1 MEQKEQLR
9 DTMKKKNALLQGDEN
24 KAAQQRAQNKQTARE
39 RVASLYDGGSFVET
53 QALLQGAG
61 VVTGYGLVE
70 GRPVY
75 VVAQDITVQGAAMSR
90 LQAEK
95 IVSLLGLAKK
105 TGAPVVFFADSEG
118 FKVQEGAQALAAY
131 GQVFA
136 ALSRLSGV
144 CPVVTVVS
152 GPCMGVATHFVTLA
166 DIAIAVE
173 KTALVMPV
181 SPLVM
186 NATAGTALKDEE
198 LGGADVLVN
207 QGVAALKAA
216 DDKQAISLAQKVLAM
231 LPSSNC
237 EGAPVYDG
245 DDLNRLL
252 TRDATDG
259 LALAMDVADQG
270 TAVELFAGYGVG
282 CHTLLAQVGG
292 RPCGIV
298 AGQPQQDGGRLDAA
312 ACRKIARLVRL
323 CDCYRLP
330 VISLVMTSGLAVP
343 CKKRQGELLRASA
356 QMLYAYAEATTP
368 KLAVLAG
375 DAVGAAYVAMGGKAM
390 ADLSFAWPN
399 SMVAPLTKEA
409 AVQTFDGQR
418 LKEEERAELEK
429 EYARSADGLAI
440 ASEGLVDDVIDPA
453 ETRKHLIAGL
463 ELLYTKQDEAPA
475 REHGNMPL

>member
-131 GQVFA
+131 GQVFV

-186 NATAGTALKDEE
+186 NATTGTTLKDEE

-216 DDKQAISLAQKVLAM
+216 DEI
-231 LPSSNC
+231 
-237 EGAPVYDG
+237 
-245 DDLNRLL
+245 
-252 TRDATDG
+252 
-259 LALAMDVADQG
+259 
-270 TAVELFAGYGVG
+270 
-282 CHTLLAQVGG
+282 G
-292 RPCGIV
+292 RAHV
-298 AGQPQQDGGRLDAA
+298 
-312 ACRKIARLVRL
+312 
-323 CDCYRLP
+323 
-330 VISLVMTSGLAVP
+330 
-343 CKKRQGELLRASA
+343 
-356 QMLYAYAEATTP
+356 
-368 KLAVLAG
+368 
-375 DAVGAAYVAMGGKAM
+375 
-390 ADLSFAWPN
+390 
-399 SMVAPLTKEA
+399 
-409 AVQTFDGQR
+409 
-418 LKEEERAELEK
+418 
-429 EYARSADGLAI
+429 
-440 ASEGLVDDVIDPA
+440 
-453 ETRKHLIAGL
+453 
-463 ELLYTKQDEAPA
+463 
-475 REHGNMPL
+475 